1 MFFRFLDRVR
11 AAGITVPIIPGIL
24 PVTNFAQV
32 VRFAGVCGAAV
43 PAWMADLFE
52 GLDQDP
58 DTRRLIAASVAAEQC
73 RALHASGVKQ
83 FHFYTLNRAD
93 LTYAICHVLGVRPW
107 CRVDG
112 SDETVRRNADGGS
125 R

>member
-1 MFFRFLDRVR
+1 
-11 AAGITVPIIPGIL
+11 
-24 PVTNFAQV
+24 
-32 VRFAGVCGAAV
+32 
-43 PAWMADLFE
+43 MADLFE

-58 DTRRLIAASVAAEQC
+58 DTRRLIAASVAAEHC
-73 RALHASGVKQ
+73 RALHAGGVKQ